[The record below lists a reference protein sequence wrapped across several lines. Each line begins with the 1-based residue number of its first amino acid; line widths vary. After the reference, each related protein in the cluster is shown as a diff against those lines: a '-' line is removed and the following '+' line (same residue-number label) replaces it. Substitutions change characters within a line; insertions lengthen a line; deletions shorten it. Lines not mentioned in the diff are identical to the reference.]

1 MNTKSIRIIPSKSDA
16 HRAFICSALSVLQSR
31 NSSTLGTSLCRT
43 EEDIFKGIICE
54 ESSED
59 IEATKS
65 CLIEM
70 LSSEADSVGVNLYCG
85 ESGSTLRFLLPIVG
99 ALGIRGIF
107 HPEGRLSKRPLSP
120 FDDELKKHGMRIS
133 EPGSIP
139 LISEGKL
146 LPGKFNIPGNISSQF
161 VSGLLFALPI
171 LDGDSE
177 IIVEGEL
184 ESAPYVDM
192 TIKTLKAF
200 GITIKEMGENPS
212 KRFIVEGN
220 QAYIHPEKY
229 IVEGDWSNAAFWL
242 AMGALGSEAIR
253 VDGLRNGSMQADER
267 ILDALDVFGVY
278 FEMGSSRSRI
288 EGTESGFHVDVYPS
302 KDRMQGIIWDASET
316 PDIVPVIALLAAFAK
331 GETRIVN
338 AARLRLK
345 ESDRLNTV
353 AETLRSLG
361 AEVEELDDGLII
373 RGRGGL
379 ATSKDASQGTSEDA
393 SQEISDDAP
402 HCTLDS
408 YGDHRIAM
416 MAAAASVALDP
427 DTSVPCAESVA
438 LDEAGQDACRIKL
451 SGWQAVNKSY
461 PTFFDRLSE
470 LGLDGN
476 LELI

>member
-31 NSSTLGTSLCRT
+31 NSSTLETSLCRT
-43 EEDIFKGIICE
+43 EEDNFKGIICE

-146 LPGKFNIPGNISSQF
+146 IPGKFNIPGNISSQF

-200 GITIKEMGENPS
+200 GITIKEFGENPS

-229 IVEGDWSNAAFWL
+229 VVEGDWSNAAFWL
-242 AMGALGSEAIR
+242 AMGAIGKSPIR
-253 VDGLRNGSMQADER
+253 VEGLNMESLQGDKS
-267 ILDALDVFGVY
+267 IIDVLKRFGV
-278 FEMGSSRSRI
+278 EINIGSTSSLDEKSEGDTFIEVLPSR
-288 EGTESGFHVDVYPS
+288 E
-302 KDRMQGIIWDASET
+302 KMKGIIWDAKES
-316 PDIVPVIALLAAFAK
+316 PDLVPVVSVLGAMSKGTTKIINAK
-331 GETRIVN
+331 
-338 AARLRLK
+338 RLRMK
-345 ESDRLNTV
+345 ESDRLHSIHVN
-353 AETLRSLG
+353 LRAMG
-361 AEVEELDDGLII
+361 IKVDELEDGLII
-373 RGRGGL
+373 HG
-379 ATSKDASQGTSEDA
+379 ATSIKGCEVES
-393 SQEISDDAP
+393 
-402 HCTLDS
+402 H
-408 YGDHRIAM
+408 GDHRLAM
-416 MAAAASVALDP
+416 ATAALSVCQSEGGASKIRLIGH
-427 DTSVPCAESVA
+427 S
-438 LDEAGQDACRIKL
+438 
-451 SGWQAVNKSY
+451 AVNKSY
-461 PTFFDRLSE
+461 PAFFRIMSD
-470 LGLDGN
+470 
-476 LELI
+476 LELDYGIELV